1 MHAFPLGS
9 VPGDGELMS
18 SLFVWLVAVNGSRL
32 GFFEPI
38 RRTINKT
45 AGYRPDQI
53 KVWSSIGAGAA
64 SGVAGGEF
72 GHRARYATACRS
84 AADPSPT
91 VLAAI
96 VGNPL
101 FLVKARM
108 QAYSPFNPVGVQH
121 AYKGTWDGLKSIV
134 KVDGVKGLWRGV
146 DASMLRTAMG
156 SSVSSH
162 LPALSRGRLN

>member
-1 MHAFPLGS
+1 MPL
-9 VPGDGELMS
+9 
-18 SLFVWLVAVNGSRL
+18 R
-32 GFFEPI
+32 
-38 RRTINKT
+38 
-45 AGYRPDQI
+45 
-53 KVWSSIGAGAA
+53 
-64 SGVAGGEF
+64 
-72 GHRARYATACRS
+72 RS

-156 SSVSSH
+156 SSVSDH
-162 LPALSRGRLN
+162 RPVPSRGYLN